1 MENAMEDWTEQLDKK
16 WMVFE
21 GDVEIGL
28 EDPYSLFYFYL
39 LVQRDSKTNEPIE
52 HYGSIIFFHDVH
64 AVSLSIVAAFSCFC
78 RLFFFIARHWET
90 NLGSCKIQNKRVGI
104 DSRRLTPTGISI
116 QSDWEVV
123 AGDIMLLKV
132 NKLDNKSN
140 WAEPLLHI
148 SFVSHKLSPNE
159 MTDFG
164 FVVPKSPHE
173 AQVLFASRSR
183 ALLLYE
189 ALLTK

>member
-1 MENAMEDWTEQLDKK
+1 MENAMEDWMEQVDKK
-16 WMVFE
+16 WMVLE
-21 GDVEIGL
+21 GDVKIGL
-28 EDPYSLFYFYL
+28 EDHYSLFYFYL
-39 LVQRDSKTNEPIE
+39 LVQRDSKTNDPIE

-90 NLGSCKIQNKRVGI
+90 NLGSCKIQNKRVSI
-104 DSRRLTPTGISI
+104 ESRRLTPTGISI

-123 AGDIMLLKV
+123 AGEIMLLKA

-140 WAEPLLHI
+140 WAESLLHI

>member
-1 MENAMEDWTEQLDKK
+1 MNGVWRWRRDR
-16 WMVFE
+16 FRR
-21 GDVEIGL
+21 
-28 EDPYSLFYFYL
+28 SLFSF
-39 LVQRDSKTNEPIE
+39 LVLFACPAWQQNKRSNRTLWVY
-52 HYGSIIFFHDVH
+52 HF
-64 AVSLSIVAAFSCFC
+64 LSWRSCSFSFNCHCFFSCFC
-78 RLFFFIARHWET
+78 WLFFFIARHWET
-90 NLGSCKIQNKRVGI
+90 NLGSCKIQNKRVSI
-104 DSRRLTPTGISI
+104 ESRRLTPTGISI

-123 AGDIMLLKV
+123 AGEIMLLKV

-140 WAEPLLHI
+140 WAESLLHI

-159 MTDFG
+159 ITDFG
-164 FVVPKSPHE
+164 FVVPKSPHD